1 MLNIVHYRATF
12 FLLSLTVIGAGLTA
26 LFLGPGIRWSIEFTS
41 GVAATVVFVEP
52 TDQGLVENALEID
65 GFRGFVVQATGERE
79 FFVRLPVA
87 ESSET
92 QQAVVERALTERVG
106 ELESYGFDLVSPAVA
121 RETVRNGIIAV
132 LIAVVGI
139 LAYIVFAFRG
149 VPHSFRYG
157 IAAIVALIHD
167 IAVAFAIAGLAVWAF
182 SSLRLELSTMFLIG
196 VLTLLGY
203 SINDTIVV
211 FDRIRENLLRDTNR
225 ELPSTV
231 NLSILEV
238 IGRSLN
244 TSFTTGLVLMSLW
257 LLGPTSIRD
266 FLFIMLVGVVSGTY
280 SSIFTASQVLVSWQV
295 RSFGSLPFGSSQQ
308 EPE

>member
-1 MLNIVHYRATF
+1 MLNIVRLRAIF
-12 FLLSLTVIGAGLTA
+12 FLLSLTVITGGLSA
-26 LFLGPGIRWSIEFTS
+26 LFWGPGIRWSIEFTS
-41 GVAATVVFVEP
+41 GVAATVAFVEP
-52 TDQGLVENALEID
+52 ASRGLVENALEID
-65 GFRGFVVQATGERE
+65 DFRDFVVQATGDRE
-79 FFVRLPVA
+79 FFIRLPVA
-87 ESSET
+87 ENSET
-92 QQAVVERALTERVG
+92 QQADIERALTGHVG
-106 ELESYGFDLVSPAVA
+106 ELESYGFGLVSPAVA

-132 LIAVVGI
+132 AIAVIGI

-149 VPHSFRYG
+149 VPHSFRFG
-157 IAAIVALIHD
+157 IAAIVALVHD

-182 SSLRLELSTMFLIG
+182 SSFRLELSTMFLIG

-238 IGRSLN
+238 MGRSLN
-244 TSFTTGLVLMSLW
+244 TSFTTALVLMSLW

-266 FLFIMLVGVVSGTY
+266 FLFIMLIGVVSGTY
-280 SSIFTASQVLVSWQV
+280 SSIFTASQLLVSWQL
-295 RSFGSLPFGSSQQ
+295 RSFGSLPFARNQQ
-308 EPE
+308 VSE